1 MTAGKSTSP
10 KAPGPKPPFQVVED
24 TLKCQTENGELS
36 LSLKVKFG
44 TIRQL
49 AKVSGSG
56 DQFAEFDFLMEHI
69 FTEEQNAFLD
79 ELDAADTAE
88 ILVKF
93 SGALAERMS
102 ASLGESKR
110 SSTS

>member
-1 MTAGKSTSP
+1 MTAGKSTTP
-10 KAPGPKPPFQVVED
+10 KTPGPKPRFQVVEN

-36 LSLKVKFG
+36 LSLKIKFG

-49 AKVSGSG
+49 AKVSSSG
-56 DQFAEFDFLMEHI
+56 DRFAEFDFLMEHI
-69 FTEEQNAFLD
+69 FTEEQNACLD
-79 ELDAADTAE
+79 ELDSSDAAE
-88 ILVKF
+88 ILVEF
-93 SGALAERMS
+93 SNALADRLK